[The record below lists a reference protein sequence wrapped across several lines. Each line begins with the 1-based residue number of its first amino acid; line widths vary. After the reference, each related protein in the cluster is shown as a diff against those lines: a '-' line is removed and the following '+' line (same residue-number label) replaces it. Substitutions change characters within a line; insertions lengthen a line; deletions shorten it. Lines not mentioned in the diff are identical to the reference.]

1 MTISSSSELVLLSG
15 ARELARAGLGDDPSD
30 WPVDIEIDADQA
42 ESLRVVVR
50 RLQKDAR
57 PAQVRLGDLELFM
70 MPTGVVEQEHS
81 LALLAEEYGDT
92 TITYRHVGDEE
103 WNIAPRLSIGL
114 SIRGKRE
121 TVELHE
127 RIVREI
133 EAAHIGL
140 AQDVFARTAHRTA
153 VQAAILRPEIE
164 IERLEK
170 SAAEIERALEKI
182 GDQPSQALVRKKTF
196 GRPRDAADLMAIGL
210 HRIALRRDRS
220 SGRIVPDSTEPGWLD
235 RTMPSTDIAEH
246 RHVRRGLESIRRR
259 ASRVAEHCQSAV
271 AAYAR
276 ERARW
281 GERGFE
287 SKFGGRI
294 DALQRITRRA
304 KETAVECA
312 RIVDAFPFVATAGD
326 VRGRLE
332 PTPIFVNRA
341 GYREAFDVLRRMES
355 SGPLVAEGDDIR
367 LRFRSFPTLFEYWC
381 FIGVVAIVR
390 EILGAPM
397 RDDHGFKVVD
407 EVYRIELEPG
417 QSFRF
422 RSLRGAE
429 VAVTYE
435 PDIDPESSRDTKS
448 RWRAA
453 FAAAPLRPD
462 ILVTVERPDGRAAA
476 LCMDAKSTAHF
487 DWKRLFSADQTD
499 YRTRVFDPATG
510 DQPIKQLVFLH
521 RDVGSGVILNLPGYL
536 EGRTGSV
543 ESQILGG
550 MAFLPDRTQDVHA
563 LVSRFLAIYG

>member
-1 MTISSSSELVLLSG
+1 MTTSNFSELFLLLGS
-15 ARELARAGLGDDPSD
+15 RELARVGIGTDPSG
-30 WPVDIEIDADQA
+30 WPVDVEIDADA
-42 ESLRVVVR
+42 ADELRVVVR
-50 RLQKDAR
+50 RSQKDAR
-57 PAQVRLGDLELFM
+57 PAQVRLGDLELFT
-70 MPTGVVEQEHS
+70 MPSGVVEQEHS
-81 LALLAEEYGDT
+81 LAALAEEYGDS

-114 SIRGKRE
+114 RIRGKKE
-121 TVELHE
+121 TIDLHE

-140 AQDVFARTAHRTA
+140 AQDVFARTAHRA
-153 VQAAILRPEIE
+153 AAHAAILRPEIE
-164 IERLEK
+164 VERLEK
-170 SAAEIERALEKI
+170 SAAEIERALERI

-196 GRPRDAADLMAIGL
+196 GRPRDAADLVAIGL
-210 HRIALRRDRS
+210 HRAALRRDHA
-220 SGRIVPDSTEPGWLD
+220 SGRIFPDASEPGWVN
-235 RTMPSTDIAEH
+235 RTTPSTDIAEH
-246 RHVRRGLESIRRR
+246 RHMRRGLESIRRR

-271 AAYAR
+271 ATYAR

-294 DALQRITRRA
+294 DALQRIARRA
-304 KETAVECA
+304 KDTARECG
-312 RIVDAFPFVATAGD
+312 RIIAAYPFVATAGD

-341 GYREAFDVLRRMES
+341 GYREAFDTLRRMES

-390 EILGAPM
+390 DILGPPV

-422 RSLRGAE
+422 RSLRGAD

-435 PDIDPESSRDTKS
+435 PDIDPESSRDAKS

-462 ILVTVERPDGRAAA
+462 ILVTVERPGGRAAV

-499 YRTRVFDPATG
+499 YRTRVFDPSTG

-536 EGRTGSV
+536 ERRTGS
-543 ESQILGG
+543 EDSQILGG

-563 LVSRFLAIYG
+563 LVSRFFEIFG